1 MSRKSVQLGLEPTVV
16 EVYEAGHKG
25 KDPTIPDVLCRQTA
39 SERLGAYRD
48 EMIRRH
54 GPDCDWRHMPIDA
67 QAVHASSGGKAHG
80 WFSLFDGMMNTRE
93 VRASQ
98 RLASSSQSCGGSSR

>member
-1 MSRKSVQLGLEPTVV
+1 MYCADRQLPNGWWAIVLHISLMIATYDQTKFNKLVQ
-16 EVYEAGHKG
+16 
-25 KDPTIPDVLCRQTA
+25 
-39 SERLGAYRD
+39 GAYRD

-80 WFSLFDGMMNTRE
+80 R
-93 VRASQ
+93 
-98 RLASSSQSCGGSSR
+98 